1 MIPWWYMIPAVFAG
15 AAAGLM
21 ITALLSA
28 NSEKGEDGDEG
39 KN

>member
-28 NSEKGEDGDEG
+28 NSGKGEDGHDE
-39 KN
+39 